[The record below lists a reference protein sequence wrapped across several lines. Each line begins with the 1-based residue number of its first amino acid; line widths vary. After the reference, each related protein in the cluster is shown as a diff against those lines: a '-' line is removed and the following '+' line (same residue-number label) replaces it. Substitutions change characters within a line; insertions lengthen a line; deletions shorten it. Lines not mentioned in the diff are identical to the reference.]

1 MSATPPIPIDLLRR
15 LRDSAHLTHEEFF
28 TLPGWATRTSLS
40 GKDHL
45 SEAGIAYLDL
55 LEENERLRADLGR
68 VVHELRGLAV
78 FNFPSG
84 PPAPPI
90 TEPVVA
96 EALAQVGAE
105 MDRLAKEVERLT
117 PKWRDGEPPEGVFVW
132 RAGRV
137 SPVETERIQGVMH
150 FIGLRDEAIPWGSAR
165 WAPTARPPAAADE
178 AP

>member
-1 MSATPPIPIDLLRR
+1 MSLPIPIDLLRR
-15 LRDSAHLTHEEFF
+15 LRDGDVDRSEVPQEHRDLRLTVDDSIVRE
-28 TLPGWATRTSLS
+28 GWRVPVLRLS
-40 GKDHL
+40 PLGK
-45 SEAGIAYLDL
+45 SCLDL

-105 MDRLAKEVERLT
+105 MDRLAKEVERLRDAAKDGQLAAAERVT
-117 PKWRDGEPPEGVFVW
+117 PIVGDIAAQRD
-132 RAGRV
+132 AA
-137 SPVETERIQGVMH
+137 
-150 FIGLRDEAIPWGSAR
+150 LRELIKRSRDTLRGAAT
-165 WAPTARPPAAADE
+165 APSPAAADE

>member
-15 LRDSAHLTHEEFF
+15 LRDGDVAKSEVPQEHRDLRLTVDDSIVRD
-28 TLPGWATRTSLS
+28 GWRVPVLRLS
-40 GKDHL
+40 PLGQ
-45 SEAGIAYLDL
+45 SYLDL

-105 MDRLAKEVERLT
+105 MDRLAKEVERLS
-117 PKWRDGEPPEGVFVW
+117 PHRL
-132 RAGRV
+132 AG
-137 SPVETERIQGVMH
+137 G
-150 FIGLRDEAIPWGSAR
+150 
-165 WAPTARPPAAADE
+165 APMP
-178 AP
+178 